1 MQIDLQT
8 LWYLTVGTLLVSASL
23 ILWER
28 QAHPGRARV
37 LGVLAAALFAFVL
50 GCMLAMNLSHFP
62 VALGMGAINI
72 LMMLGYLLVLNA
84 VAGLDGH
91 RYFWSSVVAL
101 SFLAIAWAIG
111 THFPA
116 AFWNHVSSIPIAL
129 TCGVTAWM
137 LLRSRTVQ
145 RLRSRP
151 IAVSISAFHALF
163 YLGRAFIAPVLL
175 QKYGQDIISIVG
187 KVTMY
192 EAVLYSVAMPMSFLM
207 IIREEE
213 KLHLLRMSQTD
224 QLTGLANRHAFF
236 AQASRILRERHG
248 DPVSLLAFDLDHF
261 KAINDRHGH
270 STGDKVLQLFA
281 ETAREEAGPDALIVR
296 LGGEEFAALLPRCD
310 HSQAFSRGSA
320 IATRFAK
327 AAARAEGLK
336 IRATVSIGLAAP
348 DCSDLAQMLASAD
361 GALYRAK
368 ALGRNR
374 VEAAEQSE
382 LLIHPQA
389 DPLHRQLR
397 LVSTGRANSM

>member
-23 ILWER
+23 LLWER
-28 QAHPGRARV
+28 QAHPSRARV
-37 LGVLAAALFAFVL
+37 LGVVAAALFAFIL
-50 GCMLAMNLSHFP
+50 GCILAMNRSHFP
-62 VALGMGAINI
+62 VAVGMGAINI

-84 VAGLDGH
+84 VAALDGQ
-91 RYFWSSVVAL
+91 RYFWSSVAAL
-101 SFLAIAWAIG
+101 SFLAIAWAIAG

-129 TCGVTAWM
+129 TCGLTALI

-145 RLRSRP
+145 QLRSRP
-151 IAVSISAFHALF
+151 VAVSISVIHALF

-175 QKYGQDIISIVG
+175 QRYGQDIIYIVG
-187 KVTMY
+187 KATMY

-213 KLHLLRMSQTD
+213 KLHLLRVSQTD

-236 AQASRILRERHG
+236 EQASRILEERHR

-261 KAINDRHGH
+261 KAINDCHGH
-270 STGDKVLQLFA
+270 PTGDKVLQLFA
-281 ETAREEAGPDALIVR
+281 ETAREEAGPDALIAR

-310 HSQAFSRGSA
+310 HFQALSRGSA
-320 IATRFAK
+320 IASRFAK
-327 AAARAEGLK
+327 ATARAKDLK
-336 IRATVSIGLAAP
+336 THATVSIGLAAP
-348 DCSDLAQMLASAD
+348 DCHDLAEMLASAD

-374 VEAAEQSE
+374 VETAPPNQLLLHPSSE
-382 LLIHPQA
+382 
-389 DPLHRQLR
+389 PLHHQFQ
-397 LVSTGRANSM
+397 VVTMAAS

>member
-8 LWYLTVGTLLVSASL
+8 LWYLTIGTLLVSASL
-23 ILWER
+23 LLWER
-28 QAHPGRARV
+28 HAHPGRARV
-37 LGVLAAALFAFVL
+37 LGVLAAALFSFVF
-50 GCMLAMNLSHFP
+50 GCILAMNRSHFP

-101 SFLAIAWAIG
+101 SFLAIAWAIAG

-137 LLRSRTVQ
+137 LLRSRTVL

-175 QKYGQDIISIVG
+175 QRYGQDIISIIG

-236 AQASRILRERHG
+236 EQASRSLRERHG
-248 DPVSLLAFDLDHF
+248 DPISLLAFDLDHF

-270 STGDKVLQLFA
+270 PAGDKVLQLFA
-281 ETAREEAGPDALIVR
+281 KIACEEAGPDALIVR

-320 IATRFAK
+320 IASRFAI

-348 DCSDLAQMLASAD
+348 DCYDLAGMLASAD
-361 GALYRAK
+361 SALYRAK

-374 VEAAEQSE
+374 VEAARPDE
-382 LLIHPQA
+382 LLRHPSA
-389 DPLHRQLR
+389 DPLHNQLR
-397 LVSTGRANSM
+397 VVATVAS

>member
-1 MQIDLQT
+1 MQIDLPT

-23 ILWER
+23 LLWER

-37 LGVLAAALFAFVL
+37 LGVLAAALLAFVL
-50 GCMLAMNLSHFP
+50 GCILAMNRSHFP
-62 VALGMGAINI
+62 VALGMAVINI

-84 VAGLDGH
+84 VANLDGQ
-91 RYFWSSVVAL
+91 RYFWSSVAAL
-101 SFLAIAWAIG
+101 TFLAIAWAIAG

-129 TCGVTAWM
+129 TCGLTAWL
-137 LLRSRTVQ
+137 LLRGRTFQ

-151 IAVSISAFHALF
+151 IAVSISAVHAVF
-163 YLGRAFIAPVLL
+163 YLGRAFITPVLL
-175 QKYGQDIISIVG
+175 QQYGQDIISIVG
-187 KVTMY
+187 KATMY

-236 AQASRILRERHG
+236 EQASRILRERHG

-270 STGDKVLQLFA
+270 LTGDKVLQLFA
-281 ETAREEAGPDALIVR
+281 ETARKEAGPDALIVR

-320 IATRFAK
+320 IASRFAK
-327 AAARAEGLK
+327 AAAGAEGLK
-336 IRATVSIGLAAP
+336 TQATVSIGLAAS
-348 DCSDLAQMLASAD
+348 DCHDLAGMLASAD
-361 GALYRAK
+361 RALYHAK
-368 ALGRNR
+368 TLGRNR
-374 VEAAEQSE
+374 VEIALPNE
-382 LLIHPQA
+382 LLHPST
-389 DPLHRQLR
+389 DSLHHQLR
-397 LVSTGRANSM
+397 VVPVGAS